1 MLDNL
6 AKIASTSDI
15 TQSVHIFLSM
25 PLTATDRINRVIT
38 LARLWRAKNVT
49 RVELDANEPVVDQ
62 LRALLRDTNRANKL
76 FNQLKLWDTDGDGR
90 VSRKEFRQGIKK
102 TLVTDPVPKTYIDAL
117 FNRLLDSVG
126 VSGGEIKFDALK
138 TALKRLSDETETTPA
153 AKTTKRQHSA
163 MVGASPARIMP
174 KGPAVAL
181 LPPMSP
187 SKLSPELKRAV
198 TRNTIASLA
207 ALPASPLRPA
217 MMRVAALGP
226 LSPLSRGRPAGP
238 LSSKSKANLGKW
250 SQIALEQMQ
259 DTTASWM

>member
-1 MLDNL
+1 
-6 AKIASTSDI
+6 
-15 TQSVHIFLSM
+15 M

-49 RVELDANEPVVDQ
+49 RVELTTDEPIADQ
-62 LRALLRDTNRANKL
+62 LQALLRDTNRANKV
-76 FNQLKLWDTDGDGR
+76 FNQLKLWDADGDGR
-90 VSRKEFRQGIKK
+90 VSRKEFRQGVKK
-102 TLVTDPVPKTYIDAL
+102 SLVAGSVPVHEINNL
-117 FNRLLDSVG
+117 FDELLDSVG
-126 VSGGEIKFDALK
+126 VKGGEIKFDALK
-138 TALKRLSDETETTPA
+138 TALKRFGDASTPA

>member
-1 MLDNL
+1 MSPASSSTPTNPS
-6 AKIASTSDI
+6 STSCARYCA
-15 TQSVHIFLSM
+15 TQ
-25 PLTATDRINRVIT
+25 TAPTNFST
-38 LARLWRAKNVT
+38 SSSCGT
-49 RVELDANEPVVDQ
+49 RTETAASLV
-62 LRALLRDTNRANKL
+62 K
-76 FNQLKLWDTDGDGR
+76 
-90 VSRKEFRQGIKK
+90 KEFRQGVRE
-102 TLVTDPVPKTYIDAL
+102 VTRRWIRARPRNQRL
-117 FNRLLDSVG
+117 FDELLDSVG

-138 TALKRLSDETETTPA
+138 TALKRFGDASTPA

-174 KGPAVAL
+174 KGRSVAL
-181 LPPMSP
+181 AANEPEQALT
-187 SKLSPELKRAV
+187 ELKRAV